1 MVDNS
6 STQRNNSCFET
17 VISTGTFRNGSNT
30 SLLPERD
37 LELAK
42 VEVAVLAAVF
52 VLATFSNLVV
62 LYVLIK
68 RRKYNTPM
76 HAFMTNLCIADLVVA
91 FFQVLPQL
99 LWDVTDQFLGPD
111 LLCRA
116 VKYFQV
122 VGMFA
127 SSYMIVAMTFDRHQA
142 ICRPMMTYRK
152 GIARWNIP
160 VIVAWTF
167 SFLLSLPQI
176 VIFSKKEIK
185 PGVFQCWAHFQEP
198 WGLRTYVTWVTVM
211 VFILPAVIIAICQFR
226 IFKEI
231 HDNLYLK
238 SERTIAQ
245 VKKQQQQQQQ
255 TSRKNSD
262 DSGVSTAMS
271 KTIRMTFVI
280 VVIYIACWAPFFI
293 TQLWSV
299 WDPHAPKEGVAFTIL
314 MLLASLNSCS
324 NPWIYTA
331 FSSSVSQELWTLLC
345 CVHNKFR
352 RKSIGEDSCITASS
366 SLPKESLY

>member
-1 MVDNS
+1 MVDDS
-6 STQRNNSCFET
+6 CTQRNSCYLET
-17 VISTGTFRNGSNT
+17 IISTSAFPNGSNT

-42 VEVAVLAAVF
+42 VEIAILAAVF

-62 LYVLIK
+62 LYVLIR

-99 LWDVTDQFLGPD
+99 LWDITDQFLGPD

-152 GIARWNIP
+152 GIGRWNIP
-160 VIVAWTF
+160 VILAWTF
-167 SFLLSLPQI
+167 SFLLSLPQ
-176 VIFSKKEIK
+176 VAIFSKMEIK
-185 PGVFQCWAHFQEP
+185 PGVFQCWGRFHEP
-198 WGLRTYVTWVTVM
+198 WGLRTYVTWVTIM
-211 VFILPAVIIAICQFR
+211 VFVLPALIIAICQFR

-245 VKKQQQQQQQ
+245 VKKQQQ

-280 VVIYIACWAPFFI
+280 VVIYVVCWAPFFI
-293 TQLWSV
+293 AQLWSV
-299 WDPHAPKEGVAFTIL
+299 WDPHPPKEGVAFTIL

-331 FSSSVSQELWTLLC
+331 FSSSVSQDLWMLFC
-345 CVHNKFR
+345 CAHNKFR
-352 RKSIGEDSCITASS
+352 KKSIGEDSCTIASS
-366 SLPKESLY
+366 FLPKESLY